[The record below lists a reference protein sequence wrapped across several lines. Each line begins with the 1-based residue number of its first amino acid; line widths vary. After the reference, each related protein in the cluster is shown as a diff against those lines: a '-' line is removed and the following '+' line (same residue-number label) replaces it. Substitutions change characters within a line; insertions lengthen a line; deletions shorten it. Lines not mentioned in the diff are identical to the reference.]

1 MINGLK
7 FFPLWRA
14 LGYGLILLVIYLSL
28 TLFPLDI
35 PIENGDKLGHWMAYT
50 TLMVWFAWLY
60 PNLRTRLVYAAGFL
74 VFGIALEFAQS
85 LTDYR
90 TFELADMAADTVG
103 VALGWIAALPPLPNL
118 LVLTERRLSQIDAF
132 LWDSQR

>member
-1 MINGLK
+1 MMINDLK
-7 FFPLWRA
+7 FFLSWRA
-14 LGYGLILLVIYLSL
+14 LGYELILLVIYLSL
-28 TLFPLDI
+28 TPFSLNI

-74 VFGIALEFAQS
+74 VLGIALEFAQG
-85 LTDYR
+85 LTEYR
-90 TFELADMAADTVG
+90 TFELSDMVADAVG

-118 LVLTERRLSQIDAF
+118 LVLMERSL
-132 LWDSQR
+132 LKV

>member
-1 MINGLK
+1 MACPGI
-7 FFPLWRA
+7 WA
-14 LGYGLILLVIYLSL
+14 YSLGDLLVIEAVSAGYPHREWRQAG
-28 TLFPLDI
+28 TLD
-35 PIENGDKLGHWMAYT
+35 AYT

-132 LWDSQR
+132 LWDSRR

>member
-7 FFPLWRA
+7 FFPSWRT

-28 TLFPLDI
+28 TPAPLNI
-35 PIENGDKLGHWMAYT
+35 PIENGDKLGHGMAYA

-60 PNLRTRLVYAAGFL
+60 PDILTQWICAMGFVAL
-74 VFGIALEFAQS
+74 GVGLEFAQD

-90 TFELADMAADTVG
+90 TFELADMAADTMG
-103 VALGWIAALPPLPNL
+103 VALGWTTALLPFPNL
-118 LVLTERRLSQIDAF
+118 LSCLERCLSKIGTF
-132 LWDSQR
+132 LWDSRK

>member
-1 MINGLK
+1 MMINGLK
-7 FFPLWRA
+7 FFLSWRA

-28 TLFPLDI
+28 TPFSLNI

-74 VFGIALEFAQS
+74 VLGIALEFAQG
-85 LTDYR
+85 LTEYR
-90 TFELADMAADTVG
+90 TFELSDMVADAVG

-118 LVLTERRLSQIDAF
+118 LVLMERSL
-132 LWDSQR
+132 LKV